1 MKQFPQAVHPSLH
14 FDKINENVIV
24 PLGLKLLN
32 VERGEASMKLTLG
45 FQLTDPVMTL
55 DRSVTI
61 HQLDYDGLFRVECV
75 ETWPEFEFDLK
86 KETFE
91 INSNFDPTTP
101 NYQDSPV
108 DMGYCYRR
116 IATFLREEFKPHL
129 WPTRAQFAK
138 RDEVNS
144 RFLTEKKYKV
154 ELYNE
159 SSHRADWRFMMVAKD
174 GTVLTRHLDI
184 ERADSHTYM
193 LFGSAIENS
202 FKRAVV
208 EGRLQ
213 MADEIVKEA
222 YAKATANMPNYE
234 IQRHPEVAQ
243 ALSPTGIRTDK
254 NTI

>member
-45 FQLTDPVMTL
+45 FQLTEPEMTL

-61 HQLDYDGLFRVECV
+61 HQLNYDGLFRVECV
-75 ETWPEFEFDLK
+75 ETWSEFEFDLK

-91 INSNFDPTTP
+91 INSNFDPTAP

-108 DMGYCYRR
+108 DMDYCYRR

-138 RDEVNS
+138 RDEVNT

-159 SSHRADWRFMMVAKD
+159 SSHRADWRFMLIANGAV
-174 GTVLTRHLDI
+174 VLARYLDI
-184 ERADSHTYM
+184 DAADSHTYM

-202 FKRAVV
+202 FKRGTI

-213 MADEIVKEA
+213 LADEIAKEA
-222 YAKATANMPNYE
+222 YAKATASMVNYE
-234 IQRHPEVAQ
+234 ISRYPEVAQ
-243 ALSPTGIRTDK
+243 ALSPAGIRTNKD
-254 NTI
+254 TI